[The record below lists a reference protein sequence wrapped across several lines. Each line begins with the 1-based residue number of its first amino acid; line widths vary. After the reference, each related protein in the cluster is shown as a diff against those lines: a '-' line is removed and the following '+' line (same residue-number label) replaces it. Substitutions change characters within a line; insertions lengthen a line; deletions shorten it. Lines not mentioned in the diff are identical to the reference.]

1 MTKKKKTIKK
11 PIKKSKKNQIAKT
24 SKKMF
29 DHFFK
34 GVKIEVNRVKAEVEE
49 KGGDAFEKLGAMTEK
64 VMKVNPSTNI
74 FKILES
80 YDKTSITIGALGGH
94 SALDVCRGAKKLG
107 FRTVVVCQK
116 GREQTYAKYYKTRD
130 DGRGIID
137 EIILVDKFKDIIKKE
152 IQEKLRELNTIF
164 IHNRYFWVYCDFKD
178 IEKKFKV
185 PIYGTRTMVKLE
197 ERDVPKNQYYLM
209 QKAGIR
215 IPQIFKSPKDINKLV
230 IVKVA
235 EAARGYERAFFLC
248 NNEES
253 YKKKSEEMLKNKT
266 ITKEALKIAVI
277 EEYIVGAQV
286 NFNYFYSPLTE
297 ELELMGT
304 DTRRQ
309 TNLDGL
315 LRLPAD
321 IQLEV
326 LKYLKPKLVETGH
339 IAVTTKESILEKI
352 FKIGE
357 QFVETCKK
365 EHPPGI
371 IGPFALQGA
380 VASQEGKEELVIF
393 DVSMRIPG
401 SPGTASTP
409 YSGYLYHDS
418 ISYGERIA
426 MEIKKAIEE
435 DKLDLICT

>member
-1 MTKKKKTIKK
+1 MAKKKTIKK
-11 PIKKSKKNQIAKT
+11 NKKPTTKT
-24 SKKMF
+24 NKKMF
-29 DHFFK
+29 DKFFK
-34 GVKIEVNRVKAEVEE
+34 GVKIEINKVKTEVEE
-49 KGGDAFEKLGAMTEK
+49 KGESAFEKLGEMTEK
-64 VMKVNPSTNI
+64 VLKVNPSTNI
-74 FKILES
+74 SKILEN
-80 YDKTSITIGALGGH
+80 YDKTNITIGALGGH

-130 DGRGIID
+130 DKGIID
-137 EIILVDKFKDIIKKE
+137 EIILVNKFKDIVNKE
-152 IQEKLRELNTIF
+152 VQDKLRELNTIF

-209 QKAGIR
+209 QKANIR
-215 IPQIFKSPKDINKLV
+215 IPQIFKSPKDIDKLA

-235 EAARGYERAFFLC
+235 ERARGYERAFFFC
-248 NNEES
+248 KDAES
-253 YKKKSEEMLKNKT
+253 YKKKSEEMLKNKI

-321 IQLEV
+321 VQLEV
-326 LKYLKPKLVETGH
+326 LKYLEPKLVETGH

-401 SPGTASTP
+401 SPGTQSTP

-435 DKLDLICT
+435 DKLDWICT

>member
-1 MTKKKKTIKK
+1 MAKKRVIKK
-11 PIKKSKKNQIAKT
+11 VHRSKTRKHKG
-24 SKKMF
+24 MF
-29 DHFFK
+29 DKFFK
-34 GVKIEVNRVKAEVEE
+34 GVKIEVNKVSSEVKEKEE
-49 KGGDAFEKLGAMTEK
+49 DVFGKLGEIKEK
-64 VMKVNPSTNI
+64 VLRVGGSTNI
-74 FKILES
+74 SKILES
-80 YDKTSITIGALGGH
+80 YDKTNITIGVLGGH

-107 FRTVVVCQK
+107 FRTVAVCKK
-116 GREQTYAKYYKTRD
+116 GREQTYAKYYKTRE

-137 EIILVDKFKDIIKKE
+137 EIILVDKFDDIAKKDV
-152 IQEKLRELNTIF
+152 QDKLRELNTIF
-164 IHNRYFWVYCDFKD
+164 IHNRYFWVYCDFKK
-178 IEKKFKV
+178 IEKQFKV
-185 PIYGTRTMVKLE
+185 PIFGTRTMLKLE
-197 ERDVPKNQYYLM
+197 ERDVPKNQYYLLER
-209 QKAGIR
+209 AGIR
-215 IPQIFKSPKDINKLV
+215 MPKIYSDAKKIDRLV

-235 EAARGYERAFFLC
+235 EAARGYERAFFFC
-248 NNEES
+248 NNYES
-253 YKKKSEEMLKNKT
+253 YKQKSDDMLKKKI
-266 ITKEALKIAVI
+266 ITPVALKKAVI

-321 IQLEV
+321 VQLEV
-326 LKYLKPKLVETGH
+326 LKYIQPKLVETGH

-352 FKIGE
+352 FLIGE
-357 QFVETCKK
+357 KFVETCKK

-380 VASQEGKEELVIF
+380 VAAEEGKEELVIF

-401 SPGTASTP
+401 SPGTISTP
-409 YSGYLYHDS
+409 YSGYLHHDS

-435 DKLDLICT
+435 DKLDWICT